1 MSDVDTKQPAH
12 RPTRGMLA
20 LARDIAEGR
29 QRDAGSA
36 TTVPASVYTD
46 PDYWQREKAAIYDRL
61 PQIVCP
67 SALLPDPG
75 MALLAGDPRCIGHGA
90 CLPERLPA
98 PRHAA
103 GRRQ

>member
-46 PDYWQREKAAIYDRL
+46 PDY
-61 PQIVCP
+61 
-67 SALLPDPG
+67 
-75 MALLAGDPRCIGHGA
+75 
-90 CLPERLPA
+90 
-98 PRHAA
+98 
-103 GRRQ
+103 